1 MGSFG
6 FRQCGVVSAAFS
18 LSPALPRACASHIAH
33 TLNIFARTF
42 FFSLSFFPP
51 LSFFLPFL
59 HFPGVGGTQ
68 VSESE
73 SEPAAAAAAGA
84 ATAGKKSDAAES
96 AAESA
101 ADEGG

>member
-42 FFSLSFFPP
+42 FFSLSFFPL

-96 AAESA
+96 AA
-101 ADEGG
+101 DEGG